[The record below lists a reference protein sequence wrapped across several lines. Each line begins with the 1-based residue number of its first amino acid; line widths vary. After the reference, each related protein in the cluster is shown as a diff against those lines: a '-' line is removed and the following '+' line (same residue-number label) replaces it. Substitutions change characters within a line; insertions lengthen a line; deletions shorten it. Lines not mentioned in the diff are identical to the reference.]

1 MEMNRMKYMFLLIQG
16 MLEET
21 DHLKAELE
29 RVRAENK
36 QEKMKRVKVRD
47 I

>member
-1 MEMNRMKYMFLLIQG
+1 MEVNRMEYMFLLILG

-21 DHLKAELE
+21 GRLKAELE